1 MNNKIVAASII
12 FVMALAIL
20 TVPLATMAQ
29 NSLGINI
36 LQLTPK
42 DGTGSKGQ
50 SINLQGTIY
59 TSNGSYQLFVGKTMV
74 AQGVAEGYYVNTN
87 FTVPEVPAASYALI
101 LRDVAINV
109 NASDTFT
116 VQAGYGVTPSS
127 STIQEGSSV
136 NLNVAVY
143 GAALGTNY
151 GATVTVNS
159 PSGTAYTA
167 TVNLGTPNNQ
177 GTATQ
182 TLTFPSSSFSSAGDT
197 TASGSYS
204 VSFNSS
210 LASGSFTVGILD
222 KTTYHRGEAMAIR
235 AVGYT
240 PNSAATITISG
251 SSGTIDTLTA
261 TADSSGVVS
270 ATWTV
275 ASNTP
280 IGDSTIKISGS
291 GKSAEDKQT
300 FTVSGYAVTV
310 KVVNLSGTAIPGVN
324 VVSIDSATGA
334 QSNQTSDSS
343 GIATFGME
351 KGNHQL
357 TAYSNGV
364 NVGQTNITVT
374 GDGTFTL
381 TCQLSDM
388 KITVQ
393 AKDGT
398 PIPFVDLAI
407 SYQGGSSTAKTGA
420 QGSYTLASTVAGAT
434 YTIAASL
441 YGQTFNAGNNTAV
454 SQSQATTQVTIICP
468 TEDVALTVTGYN
480 NQPITGARVEL
491 VENTN
496 GLSYVATT
504 GSDGA
509 VNLQAT
515 FGTYR
520 VRIYKDTALI
530 SESTQQVF
538 QSTQKTIR
546 STIYGIDLSVQV
558 VDLFGSPISN
568 AQVTINGA
576 QQASA
581 ATAGDGKATFSNII
595 GGDMQIVAQ
604 IQGTSGASQALSV
617 NVNEPSTVQVKL
629 DNYVSV
635 GGMLL
640 QASTLTTIIIIVIVA
655 IVFAVVEVVRRRR
668 TKSAA

>member
-1 MNNKIVAASII
+1 
-12 FVMALAIL
+12 
-20 TVPLATMAQ
+20 
-29 NSLGINI
+29 
-36 LQLTPK
+36 
-42 DGTGSKGQ
+42 
-50 SINLQGTIY
+50 
-59 TSNGSYQLFVGKTMV
+59 MV

-87 FTVPEVPAASYALI
+87 FTVPELPAASYALI

-116 VQAGYGVTPSS
+116 VQAGYAVTPSS
-127 STIQEGSSV
+127 STIQEGGSV
-136 NLNVAVY
+136 TINVAVY
-143 GAALGTNY
+143 GGALGTNY
-151 GATVTVNS
+151 GATVTVTS

-167 TVNLGTPNNQ
+167 TVNLGAPNVQ

-182 TLTFPSSSFSSAGDT
+182 TLTFPSSSFSPAGDT

-204 VSFNSS
+204 LSMNSS
-210 LASGSFTVGILD
+210 LATSSFTVGVLD
-222 KTTYHRGEAMAIR
+222 KTTYHRGEAIAIR
-235 AVGYT
+235 AIGYT
-240 PNSAATITISG
+240 PNSAATITIAG
-251 SSGTIDTLTA
+251 SSGTIDTLTS
-261 TADSSGVVS
+261 TADASGVVT

-280 IGDSTIKISGS
+280 IGDCTVKISGA

-310 KVVNLSGTAIPGVN
+310 KVVNLSGTAISGVN
-324 VVSIDSATGA
+324 VVSVDSATGA
-334 QSNQTSDSS
+334 QTNQTSDAS
-343 GIATFGME
+343 GTATFGLE

-357 TAYSNGV
+357 TAYLNGV

-393 AKDGT
+393 SKDGT
-398 PIPFVDLAI
+398 PIPFVDLTI

-420 QGSYTLASTVAGAT
+420 QGSYTLASIVTGAT

-480 NQPITGARVEL
+480 NQPISGARVEL

-496 GLSYVATT
+496 GLSYTATT

-509 VNLQAT
+509 ASMQAT

-520 VRIYKDTALI
+520 VRIYKDSALI
-530 SESTQQVF
+530 SETNQQVF
-538 QSTQKTIR
+538 AATQKTIR
-546 STIYGIDLSVQV
+546 SSIYGIDLSVRV

-576 QQASA
+576 QQTSAS
-581 ATAGDGKATFSNII
+581 TAGDGKATFSNII

-617 NVNEPSTVQVKL
+617 VVNEPTTVQVKL

-640 QASTLTTIIIIVIVA
+640 QASTLTTIVIIVVVA
-655 IVFAVVEVVRRRR
+655 VVFAVVEVIRRKKS
-668 TKSAA
+668 KSAA